1 MTYLIAFLIILL
13 LAVIVI
19 QIGKVT
25 ELAAKIRGEE
35 EVARQS
41 SHQQGVWLLI
51 FGLIFLVGCV
61 WSAYYYKNY
70 MFGYGPLTSASEHGF
85 ELDYI
90 FDLTLLFTGIVF
102 VLTHILLFWY
112 SYKYREQQ
120 GQKALFYA
128 HDTKLEY
135 IWTAVP
141 AVVMT
146 LLVANGLVAWNDIFP
161 TLTEEDK
168 YLEIEAT
175 GYQFA
180 WDIRY
185 PGADGKLGNKDFRL
199 INPASNSLGIDWTDE
214 YSVDDVV
221 LGGTDKIVL
230 PKDSTIKVRIT
241 AKDVLH
247 NFYLPHF
254 RVKMDAV
261 PGLPTSFIFK
271 PVLTTEEFRQQL
283 RAYPEWQVPAD
294 PNEPDGKQK
303 WEVFEYELACAELCG
318 KGHYSMRRVIEVVS
332 REEYETW
339 IAGQQSFYSANIRNT
354 SADPNTDKLFDY
366 EIRQRARE
374 LKNDISAYINDT
386 GGEVSPD
393 IQLKHVFYKSGSGEL
408 SDLSRYEL
416 DNLTTL
422 MGQYPNMKVELGGHT
437 DNTGDAAANLELSQ
451 KRAENVRSYLINK
464 GVDGSRLFSKGYG
477 QERPLE
483 SNDSEEGRQKN
494 RRTELRIVSK

>member
-1 MTYLIAFLIILL
+1 MTYLIAFLIIFL
-13 LAVIVI
+13 LAVIII

-41 SHQQGVWLLI
+41 SQQQGLWLLI
-51 FGLIFLVGCV
+51 FGIVFLIGCF
-61 WSAYYYKNY
+61 WSAYYYRNY
-70 MFGYGPLTSASEHGF
+70 MFGYGPLTSASEHGAD
-85 ELDYI
+85 LDYI
-90 FDLTLLFTGIVF
+90 FNITLVFTGIVF
-102 VLTHILLFWY
+102 VITHILLFWY

-120 GQKALFYA
+120 GQKALFFA

-146 LLVANGLVAWNDIFP
+146 LLVSQGLVTWNSIFP

-199 INPASNSLGIDWTDE
+199 IDPATNSLGVDWTDE
-214 YSVDDVV
+214 YSVDDVI

-271 PVLTTEEFRQQL
+271 PIMTTEEFRQQL

-294 PNEPDGKQK
+294 PNDPEGKQR
-303 WEVFEYELACAELCG
+303 WETFEYELACAELCG

-339 IAGQQSFYSANIRNT
+339 IAGQKSFYLENIRGT
-354 SADPNTDKLFDY
+354 AADPHKDKLFSN
-366 EIRQRARE
+366 EIKLRARE
-374 LKNDISAYINDT
+374 LKSAMEAALKETATDADKT
-386 GGEVSPD
+386 
-393 IQLKHVFYKSGSGEL
+393 IQLKHVFYKTGSDEL
-408 SDLSRYEL
+408 SDLSKYEL
-416 DNLTTL
+416 DNLADL
-422 MGQYPNMKVELGGHT
+422 MQKNAGVRVELGGHT
-437 DNTGDAAANLELSQ
+437 DNTGDPAANLTLSQ
-451 KRAENVRSYLINK
+451 KRADNVRAYLINK
-464 GVDGSRLFSKGYG
+464 GIDAARLVSKGYG
-477 QERPLE
+477 QDKPLE
-483 SNDSEEGRQKN
+483 SNDTEEGRQKN
-494 RRTELRIVSK
+494 RRTELRIISK

>member
-1 MTYLIAFLIILL
+1 MTYLIAFLIIFL
-13 LAVIVI
+13 LAVIII

-41 SHQQGVWLLI
+41 SQQQGLWLLI
-51 FGLIFLVGCV
+51 FGIVFLIGCF
-61 WSAYYYKNY
+61 WSAYYYRNY
-70 MFGYGPLTSASEHGF
+70 MFGYGPLTSASEHGAD
-85 ELDYI
+85 LDYI
-90 FDLTLLFTGIVF
+90 FNITLVFTGIVF
-102 VLTHILLFWY
+102 VITHILLFWY

-120 GQKALFYA
+120 GQKALFFA

-146 LLVANGLVAWNDIFP
+146 LLVSQGLVTWNSIFP

-199 INPASNSLGIDWTDE
+199 IDPATNSLGVDWTDE
-214 YSVDDVV
+214 YSVDDVI

-271 PVLTTEEFRQQL
+271 PIMTTEEFRQQL

-294 PNEPDGKQK
+294 PNDPEGKQR
-303 WEVFEYELACAELCG
+303 WETFEYELACAELCG
-318 KGHYSMRRVIEVVS
+318 KGHYSMRRIIEVVS

-339 IAGQQSFYSANIRNT
+339 IAGQKSFYLENIRGT
-354 SADPNTDKLFDY
+354 AADPHKDKLFSN
-366 EIRQRARE
+366 EIKLRARE
-374 LKNDISAYINDT
+374 LKSAM
-386 GGEVSPD
+386 EVALKETATD
-393 IQLKHVFYKSGSGEL
+393 ADKTIQLKHVFYKTGSDEL
-408 SDLSRYEL
+408 SDLSKYEL
-416 DNLTTL
+416 DNLADL
-422 MGQYPNMKVELGGHT
+422 LQKNAGVRVELGGHT
-437 DNTGDAAANLELSQ
+437 DNTGDPAANLTLSQ
-451 KRAENVRSYLINK
+451 KRADNVRAYLINK
-464 GVDGSRLFSKGYG
+464 GIDAARLVSKGYG
-477 QERPLE
+477 QDKPLE
-483 SNDSEEGRQKN
+483 SNDTEEGRQKN
-494 RRTELRIVSK
+494 RRTELRIISK

>member
-1 MTYLIAFLIILL
+1 MTYLIAFIIIFL
-13 LAVIVI
+13 LAVIII

-41 SHQQGVWLLI
+41 SQQQGFWLLI
-51 FGLIFLVGCV
+51 FGIVFLIGCF
-61 WSAYYYKNY
+61 WSAYYYRNY
-70 MFGYGPLTSASEHGF
+70 MFGYGPLTSASEHGAD
-85 ELDYI
+85 LDYI
-90 FDLTLLFTGIVF
+90 FNITLVFTGIVF
-102 VLTHILLFWY
+102 VITHILLFWY

-120 GQKALFYA
+120 GQKALFFA

-146 LLVANGLVAWNDIFP
+146 LLVSQGLVTWNSIFP

-199 INPASNSLGIDWTDE
+199 IDPATNSLGVDWTDE
-214 YSVDDVV
+214 YSVDDVI

-271 PVLTTEEFRQQL
+271 PIMTTEEFRQQL

-294 PNEPDGKQK
+294 PNDPEGKQR
-303 WEVFEYELACAELCG
+303 WETFEYELACAELCG

-339 IAGQQSFYSANIRNT
+339 IAGQKSFYLENIRGT
-354 SADPNTDKLFDY
+354 SVDPHKDKLFSN
-366 EIRQRARE
+366 EIKLRARE
-374 LKNDISAYINDT
+374 LKSAMEAALKETATDADKT
-386 GGEVSPD
+386 
-393 IQLKHVFYKSGSGEL
+393 IQLKHVFYKSGSDEL
-408 SDLSRYEL
+408 SDLSKYEL
-416 DNLTTL
+416 DNLVDL
-422 MGQYPNMKVELGGHT
+422 MQKNAGVRVELGGHT
-437 DNTGDAAANLELSQ
+437 DNTGDPAANLALSQ
-451 KRAENVRSYLINK
+451 KRADNVRAYLINK
-464 GVDGSRLFSKGYG
+464 GIDAARLVSKGYG
-477 QERPLE
+477 QDKPLE
-483 SNDSEEGRQKN
+483 SNDTEEGRQKN
-494 RRTELRIVSK
+494 RRTELRIISK